1 MRNILYLLEKIRV
14 IFHYIVDQFQ
24 QNFYVWKNP
33 REVLI
38 FIIEILLIMIY
49 EVRTNHIII
58 YIPAKICVTFCIYWK
73 KSASL
78 FHYVVDQFQQNFYI
92 GKNPREVLIFIIEIL
107 LIMIY
112 EVRTNHIII

>member
-73 KSASL
+73 KSASYFIML
-78 FHYVVDQFQQNFYI
+78 LTNFN
-92 GKNPREVLIFIIEIL
+92 KIFILGKIR
-107 LIMIY
+107 MKF
-112 EVRTNHIII
+112 